1 MEIIQLAAIG
11 SGIAFEAFWDTLQ
24 CMTDIVFHEIAWL
37 LLGAAAVGLIGAVL
51 RQPVIVSFIAVGI
64 AAAAFFDSSPE
75 TASQVR
81 FLAELG
87 VALLLFL
94 VGLKLD
100 WRLVRTLGPVAL
112 ATGLGQVAFTAGV
125 GYPIGLALGLD
136 WLTSLY
142 VAVALTFSST
152 IIIVKLLSDK
162 RELGTLHGR
171 IALGFLI
178 VQDIVVV
185 IAMVVLS
192 TIGIGAE
199 VQGGPVRLLTI
210 GASLVGVVAALILF
224 VRYLA
229 DPLTA
234 WLARTPELL
243 VIAAIG
249 WAATAAAIGDTIGLG
264 KELGGL
270 VAGVSIGSTPYRD
283 MIAAR
288 LTALRDFLLL
298 FFFLSIGA
306 SLDLSTLGQD
316 FTRAAV
322 FSLFV
327 LIGNPLIVVLIM
339 AWMGYRARTGFLAG
353 VTVAQISEF
362 SLVFMAMGLN
372 LGHVDQSAVGLVT
385 LVGLVTIAGS
395 VYMITYSQQ
404 LYAWLRPLLR
414 PFDFGSWREVAAEN
428 AEDEPAVDAIIFGLG
443 HFGSQ
448 LLRRLEDAGY
458 NVLGVD
464 LDPQTIRRF
473 SREGY
478 QVRYGDVS
486 EQEFWAELPLTQARW
501 VVLSVRYG
509 TILLTETDP
518 RSGLLTAVRT
528 HRFSGRIAITARNDE
543 EARHLQ
549 EGGGVDLILYPF
561 DDAATSAAKQ
571 IADLD
576 EESAT
581 KEAAKTLAPA
591 ALKGPPRVI
600 IVGCGRVGDLVGEML
615 ARHHVPYVALDSDSA
630 LVAQERRRGKPLF
643 YGDATDPELL
653 RLCGIASAHA
663 LVVTMDSPAAVEA
676 VVTAARAERPD
687 LIIVARAR
695 DAEHAAKLYGLNVT
709 DAVPETV
716 EASLQLSEALLVNIG
731 VPMGLVIASIHE
743 KRDEFRR
750 ALQESEREGRVRRA
764 IRASTRPKNGV
775 GD

>member
-1 MEIIQLAAIG
+1 
-11 SGIAFEAFWDTLQ
+11 
-24 CMTDIVFHEIAWL
+24 MTNVVFHEIAWL
-37 LLGAAAVGLIGAVL
+37 LLGAAAVGLLGAAL

-64 AAAAFFDSSPE
+64 AAAAFWESSVE
-75 TASQVR
+75 TASQIR

-112 ATGLGQVAFTAGV
+112 ATGLGQVFFTAGI
-125 GYPIGLALGLD
+125 GFFIGLALGLD

-152 IIIVKLLSDK
+152 IIVVKLLSDK
-162 RELGTLHGR
+162 RELETLHGR
-171 IALGFLI
+171 IAIGFLI

-199 VQGGPVRLLTI
+199 EGQGGLADLLTI
-210 GASLVGVVAALILF
+210 LASLLGVVVALVLF

-229 DPLTA
+229 DPLMA
-234 WLARTPELL
+234 RLARTPELL

-249 WAATAAAIGDTIGLG
+249 WAATAAAIGDMIGLG

-270 VAGVSIGSTPYRD
+270 AAGVSIGSTPYRD
-283 MIAAR
+283 MVSAR
-288 LTALRDFLLL
+288 LAALRDFLLL

-306 SLDLSTLGQD
+306 TLDLSALGQD
-316 FTRAAV
+316 FVRAIV

-327 LIGNPLIVVLIM
+327 LIGNPFIVLLIM

-353 VTVAQISEF
+353 LTVAQISEF
-362 SLVFMAMGLN
+362 SLIFMAMGLS
-372 LGHVDQSAVGLVT
+372 LGHVGQSAVGLVT
-385 LVGLVTIAGS
+385 LVGLVTIALS

-404 LYAWLRPLLR
+404 LYAWFRPLLR
-414 PFDFGSWREVAAEN
+414 PFDFGSWREAAADN
-428 AEDEPAVDAIIFGLG
+428 DGDKPTVDVIIFGLG
-443 HFGSQ
+443 RFGSQ
-448 LLRRLEDAGY
+448 LLRRLEDAGH

-501 VVLSVRYG
+501 VVLSVPYG

-518 RSGLLTAVRT
+518 RSALLAAIRT
-528 HRFSGRIAITARNDE
+528 HRFGGRIAITARTDE
-543 EARHLQ
+543 EARRLQ
-549 EGGGVDLILYPF
+549 EGGGVDLVLYPF

-571 IADLD
+571 ITDLD
-576 EESAT
+576 EESTT
-581 KEAAKTLAPA
+581 KAAKTALAPA
-591 ALKGPPRVI
+591 ALEGSPRVI

-615 ARHHVPYVALDSDSA
+615 ARHHVSYVALDSDAA
-630 LVAQERRRGKPLF
+630 LVAREQQRGKPIF
-643 YGDATDPELL
+643 YGDATNPELL
-653 RLCGIASAHA
+653 RRCGIASARA
-663 LVVTMDSPAAVEA
+663 LVVTMDSPVSVES

-695 DAEHAAKLYGLNVT
+695 DAEHAAKLHGLNVT
-709 DAVPETV
+709 DAVPETI
-716 EASLQLSEALLVNIG
+716 EASLQLSEALLVNLG
-731 VPMGLVIASIHE
+731 VPMGLAIASIHE

-750 ALQESEREGRVRRA
+750 ALQGPEKEGRMRRA
-764 IRASTRPKNGV
+764 IRTSTRPKSSTGA
-775 GD
+775 